1 MTLIQDEQSRSGCTR
16 IEKARHWRW
25 ISWDVILTYCLR
37 MQNLFDCFKH
47 ALPFYHL
54 LPIFSHQLAGYA
66 WFLNTPEQSL
76 SFILTD
82 QGFDVWVE
90 NVHETRWSHGHRSY
104 SVKNKKFLNWS
115 WQELALYDM
124 AEMINYIYSVTNSKL
139 FIVGYSQY
147 AFYSFL
153 LFPGNNYI
161 FCCFHLDD
169 YWFYS
174 DGSYHGYSS
183 TELQKGT
190 NLLVSC
196 GDMLSSITEFSSA
209 AADSIHSDE
218 DQFDVIPPET
228 GSVSSLGKKSIREE
242 PSKRKNPGAV
252 KISPWTLARLNAEE
266 VSKAAAELFCPMSY
280 LCYFI
285 YAHKKN
291 YFVRCLIILSAL
303 IYALNLFV

>member
-1 MTLIQDEQSRSGCTR
+1 MTLIQDVDKLKRKLRHEENEQSRSGCTR

-104 SVKNKKFLNWS
+104 SVKNK
-115 WQELALYDM
+115 ELALYDM

-139 FIVGYSQY
+139 FIVGYSQMV
-147 AFYSFL
+147 L
-153 LFPGNNYI
+153 TMG
-161 FCCFHLDD
+161 
-169 YWFYS
+169 
-174 DGSYHGYSS
+174 
-183 TELQKGT
+183 
-190 NLLVSC
+190 
-196 GDMLSSITEFSSA
+196 
-209 AADSIHSDE
+209 IH
-218 DQFDVIPPET
+218 QLNF
-228 GSVSSLGKKSIREE
+228 KSE
-242 PSKRKNPGAV
+242 
-252 KISPWTLARLNAEE
+252 
-266 VSKAAAELFCPMSY
+266 
-280 LCYFI
+280 
-285 YAHKKN
+285 
-291 YFVRCLIILSAL
+291 
-303 IYALNLFV
+303 

>member
-1 MTLIQDEQSRSGCTR
+1 MTLIQDVDKLKRKLRHEENVHSILNTCFLSCQEQSRSGCTR

-139 FIVGYSQY
+139 FIVGYSQMTTG
-147 AFYSFL
+147 FIQMVL
-153 LFPGNNYI
+153 TMG
-161 FCCFHLDD
+161 
-169 YWFYS
+169 
-174 DGSYHGYSS
+174 
-183 TELQKGT
+183 
-190 NLLVSC
+190 
-196 GDMLSSITEFSSA
+196 
-209 AADSIHSDE
+209 IH
-218 DQFDVIPPET
+218 QLNF
-228 GSVSSLGKKSIREE
+228 KSE
-242 PSKRKNPGAV
+242 
-252 KISPWTLARLNAEE
+252 
-266 VSKAAAELFCPMSY
+266 
-280 LCYFI
+280 
-285 YAHKKN
+285 
-291 YFVRCLIILSAL
+291 
-303 IYALNLFV
+303 